1 MKGRRHEASAGGGAS
16 KKPLP
21 SAVRVRV
28 WVPSVPRA
36 PVLCDFCEFLWSVKK
51 CVKTT
56 VHDETAGFFLAG
68 FRFVFRFILV
78 FFFFFSCAEV
88 QGAWPRERLPVRTR
102 ALVQGAWPRE
112 RLVPVRTHALVQ
124 GAWPRERLPVRTPRV
139 IARWWMLQPFLV

>member
-56 VHDETAGFFLAG
+56 VTKPLVLFK
-68 FRFVFRFILV
+68 ILY
-78 FFFFFSCAEV
+78 FDLFSCAEV